1 MTEFFTNH
9 FRAFENQILLLIPQY
24 YTLLTGEDIDMSD
37 NEKWHEKVLNYFR
50 NLPEKPWLI
59 DYIESKE
66 KDFTITFDFVTHVNI
81 IQVLYELHQ
90 RNFLNGKTRGRS
102 PIEFELSMSKTISKE
117 IILFRNKLAHEFW
130 VRDEM
135 IQRLFEDF
143 YFYLRCVCVSVP
155 QIKNVLTDYS
165 KKDIWLQLKNSMTI
179 NLQKDAFCL
188 DKNYY
193 NNFCFPKCNFN
204 YQINESDIDLHKSL
218 IIEEIK
224 ALYDNCIPTKLME
237 FKCYNNQDENNI
249 DEENEMD
256 AETLSNYPLLINN
269 NESSLKNESS
279 IGNSQIFGHT
289 KTIDNSNS
297 LSKSELTSK

>member
-1 MTEFFTNH
+1 MFTMKK
-9 FRAFENQILLLIPQY
+9 RLI
-24 YTLLTGEDIDMSD
+24 
-37 NEKWHEKVLNYFR
+37 
-50 NLPEKPWLI
+50 
-59 DYIESKE
+59 
-66 KDFTITFDFVTHVNI
+66 I
-81 IQVLYELHQ
+81 IWS
-90 RNFLNGKTRGRS
+90 F
-102 PIEFELSMSKTISKE
+102 
-117 IILFRNKLAHEFW
+117 
-130 VRDEM
+130 
-135 IQRLFEDF
+135 
-143 YFYLRCVCVSVP
+143 
-155 QIKNVLTDYS
+155 
-165 KKDIWLQLKNSMTI
+165 
-179 NLQKDAFCL
+179 